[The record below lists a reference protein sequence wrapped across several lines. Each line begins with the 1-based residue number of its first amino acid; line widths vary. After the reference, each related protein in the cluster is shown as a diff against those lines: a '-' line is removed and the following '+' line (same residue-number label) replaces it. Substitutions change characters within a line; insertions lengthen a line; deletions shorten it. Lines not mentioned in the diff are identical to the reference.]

1 MSDSVERRKLNMCL
15 RYVLCF
21 VGITTM
27 ALGVALTTKAN
38 LGTTPISALPYVA
51 SAFTSMSIGV
61 WTGLFNVLLVV
72 AQVLVMGKRFPKL
85 QYLQIPVSCLFG
97 LFIDVWMSCLPEFAT
112 HSVAMQIAVLC
123 AGTVTL
129 AFGVFLEVSAGVV
142 VMAGEGAVKVMTI
155 VSRREFGPLKVV
167 FDVTLVL
174 TAVLLSLYMF
184 EELKG
189 IGIGTI
195 VSAAC
200 VGLLVKM
207 FHSARRR
214 VAG

>member
-1 MSDSVERRKLNMCL
+1 MSELVKRPKVTLVF
-15 RYVLCF
+15 RYILCF
-21 VGITTM
+21 VGISVM

-51 SAFTSMSIGV
+51 SALTSMSIGV

-72 AQVLVMGKRFPKL
+72 AQVVVLGRRFPPL

-97 LFIDVWMSCLPEFAT
+97 LFIDIWMTCLPEFAA

-123 AGTVTL
+123 AGTFTL

-155 VSRREFGPLKVV
+155 VSRKEFGPLKVV

-174 TAVLLSLYMF
+174 SAILLSYFMF
-184 EELKG
+184 RELKG
-189 IGIGTI
+189 IGIGTV
-195 VSAAC
+195 VSAVC
-200 VGLLVKM
+200 VGTLVKL
-207 FHSARRR
+207 FLTARRR

>member
-1 MSDSVERRKLNMCL
+1 MSESNQRSRLNVTL

-21 VGITTM
+21 VGISIM

-51 SAFTSMSIGV
+51 SALTSMSIGI

-72 AQVLVMGKRFPKL
+72 AQIIVMGKKFPKL

-112 HSVAMQIAVLC
+112 HSVAMQVAVLC

-129 AFGVFLEVSAGVV
+129 ALGVFLEVSAGVV

-167 FDVTLVL
+167 FDVTLVIS
-174 TAVLLSLYMF
+174 AVLLSLYMF
-184 EELKG
+184 GGLKG
-189 IGIGTI
+189 VGVGTV

-200 VGLLVKM
+200 VGILVKM
-207 FHSARRR
+207 FHTAHRR